1 MRIFALLLVLLL
13 WQGCGYKPAKRYVR
27 SVLGPK
33 VYTEVVVDLRDPQN
47 SVLIKDALNQAILR
61 RFSQNLVP
69 KSHADTI
76 IEVRMKYLY
85 FTPLEYD
92 ANGYV
97 IYYRTKVV
105 LDCTLR
111 SSKGVRHIQT
121 SGLYDFPIEPNSVI
135 TDTMRYIAIKEAANK
150 ALDRFISRL
159 SFQGA
164 R

>member
-1 MRIFALLLVLLL
+1 VRLLAFVIVLLL
-13 WQGCGYKPAKRYVR
+13 WQGCGYRPAKHYVR
-27 SVLGPK
+27 SVLGAK
-33 VYTEVVVDLRDPQN
+33 VYTNVVVDLRDPQN

-61 RFSQNLVP
+61 HFGQNIVP
-69 KSHADTI
+69 KSEADTLI
-76 IEVRMKYLY
+76 NVRMKHLY

-105 LDCTLR
+105 LDFTIH
-111 SSKGVRHIQT
+111 SPKGVRHIQT

-159 SFQGA
+159 AFQGA

>member
-1 MRIFALLLVLLL
+1 MVVLL

-61 RFSQNLVP
+61 RFGQNLVP

-76 IEVRMKYLY
+76 IKVRMKHLY

-105 LDCTLR
+105 LDFTLR

-159 SFQGA
+159 AFQGA

>member
-1 MRIFALLLVLLL
+1 MRIFALLLVLFL

-27 SVLGPK
+27 TILGSK

-61 RFSQNLVP
+61 RFGQNLVP
-69 KSHADTI
+69 RSRADTV
-76 IEVRMKYLY
+76 VRVEMKHLY

-92 ANGYV
+92 ADGYV
-97 IYYRTKVV
+97 IYYRTKVI
-105 LDCTLR
+105 LDFTLH
-111 SSKGVRHIQT
+111 SQKGIRHIQT

-135 TDTMRYIAIKEAANK
+135 TDAMRYIAIKEAANK
-150 ALDRFISRL
+150 ALDRFISQL